1 MSRKTRKL
9 IWAAPLMAAFAVVGA
24 LALFMAL
31 APDPARADHVELPGI
46 VTGVTATA
54 DGRDTINVKW
64 KAPADGG
71 AVAYY
76 RIDRSMNGV
85 AWMRLEQMHTGST
98 SYTDTM
104 GLKPGMP
111 YHYRVFAVNSAGSGP
126 SSDLGADNMATTAMA
141 GAPGPVRM
149 LTAAAMGPNQ
159 VNLSWYP
166 PTDNGGA
173 SVVRYCI
180 STWPADATI
189 PADATLPGDAA
200 PTSADNDPADATEC
214 LHDTTLTTLP
224 AENAA
229 DDEGVI
235 VVRAPQGAG
244 KVEFMHKE
252 LPHSHARHYQVY
264 AVNSV
269 GFSTVPSQPNPQP
282 RTAKAGKP
290 SAPHIRMTIGAF
302 SATPSTDM
310 WITWPDDDGGAPLT
324 QWTVQQN
331 IRAPRAR
338 LDDDNWSVGGGFADL
353 NINTLGDTNTIEEE
367 VRGAGAQCTSCT
379 VGQNLSTSYR
389 VRFESAVADG
399 EWSNYITA
407 HVSDTAILNPPAPAP
422 PTGLEATEGAD
433 LRRIDLSWDKVPE
446 VGYVI
451 DYREAVVVNNDPTAG
466 SVNKG
471 RWKQLQKN
479 TGYTEGTYR
488 HHGLKPGTTYE
499 YRVFPVRRGSYGV
512 PVAVTGTTKAAT
524 VPGVVTELRTS
535 SDDPT
540 MIKVEWDKPAVEGGQ
555 PITGYRVEIKPSEI
569 VAADTATAV
578 THPDDKC
585 PASGVCAREI
595 MGADNTMF
603 TQGGLSAGDDR
614 WFRVFAINQVFAA
627 KTAGP
632 DLNDRTLARPKKG
645 TSAKAGTPAVPVDLT
660 AQPARDANINDA
672 ARLGVDIL
680 WNAPDDPAGDVVT
693 GYVIERRTKANAAA
707 DWTAWDTDWKMVEM
721 VGDDPPRTSVGD
733 TDPVSGLA
741 AGEMREYRVKAK
753 SGEGTGPM
761 TDAVTYPASNMAVPS
776 VPQMVM
782 AAKSADMPTSKVK
795 VSWSAPADNADDVTG
810 YIIERKYPGDG
821 VGAIPADG
829 YNDGVM
835 GRDHAFKNYKEWW
848 ETLNCKGMLRVAG
861 SDAHPDVASEAK
873 AMYCK
878 HFLDTYPTKIADTAA
893 NADKAI
899 SEATAMEVKA
909 LFAKRYVTKSDDMGM
924 TMTMFTDMMHYDAG
938 LTANT
943 EYTYRVRAIH
953 GMKAGAWSAGVP
965 VTTGNNAP
973 MKEGSI
979 DAVTVAAGATT
990 AAMDVSTY
998 FSDADN
1004 DALTYVAVSDDDA
1017 IADADIPA
1025 GSDMLTIR
1033 GVAEGTATITVTAS
1047 DGNGGTADQEI
1058 GVTVTTGITELT
1070 APTNVNADAVE
1081 RDGDP
1086 GIQDVV
1092 VTWTDGMNAT
1102 QHAVILFDSNWEFD
1116 PATDIKGAQTDGT
1129 TTFTNVDSG
1138 TYTVVVVALDDD
1150 YEMALDAAAVTVP

>member
-1 MSRKTRKL
+1 MSRKTKKL

-31 APDPARADHVELPGI
+31 APDPARADHVDLPGI

-180 STWPADATI
+180 ATWPDGATI
-189 PADATLPGDAA
+189 PAEATLPTAA
-200 PTSADNDPADATEC
+200 TPTENDPAATDGTDC
-214 LHDTTLTTLP
+214 QATTTPTTLP

-229 DDEGVI
+229 DAEGVI
-235 VVRAPQGAG
+235 VVRAPTGAG
-244 KVEFMHKE
+244 KVEFMHKS
-252 LPHSHARHYQVY
+252 LPHNHARHYQVY
-264 AVNSV
+264 AVNSM
-269 GFSTVPSQPNPQP
+269 GWSTVPSQPNPQP
-282 RTAKAGKP
+282 RTAQAGQP
-290 SAPHIRMTIGAF
+290 SAPILRITRDTVV
-302 SATPSTDM
+302 SQTPSTDF
-310 WITWPDDDGGAPLT
+310 WLTWPEDDGGAPISGWDVDT
-324 QWTVQQN
+324 KIGDGNFADT
-331 IRAPRAR
+331 
-338 LDDDNWSVGGGFADL
+338 GGFH
-353 NINTLGDTNTIEEE
+353 NLGIDGLDNPT
-367 VRGAGAQCTSCT
+367 GAGPQCDSCT
-379 VGQNLSTSYR
+379 VQPDAITIVR
-389 VRFESAVADG
+389 VRFQSTTAQGDEGNVKEGKWSNTQTITTVGGATQGPPPPPAVA
-399 EWSNYITA
+399 E
-407 HVSDTAILNPPAPAP
+407 
-422 PTGLEATEGAD
+422 LEATTGKH
-433 LRRIDLSWDKVPE
+433 LRQIDLSWKKEPG

-451 DYREAVVVNNDPTAG
+451 DYREAGAPVDTGTAEQ
-466 SVNKG
+466 SVNEF
-471 RWKQLQKN
+471 RWMPLQKN
-479 TGYTEGTYR
+479 TGYSEGTYR
-488 HHGLKPGTTYE
+488 HHGLKPGTEYE
-499 YRVFPVRRGSYGV
+499 YRVFPIKSGRYAA
-512 PVAVTGTTKAAT
+512 PAAITGMTKAAT
-524 VPGVVTELRTS
+524 VPGVVTALRTS

-540 MIKVEWDKPAVEGGQ
+540 MITVAWDKPAVEGGH
-555 PITGYRVEIKPSEI
+555 PITGYRVEIGSDASWP
-569 VAADTATAV
+569 ADTSTVMA
-578 THPDDKC
+578 THPDDDC
-585 PASGVCAREI
+585 PALGAGVVCVRDI

-603 TQGGLSAGDDR
+603 TLGKLTAGTDR
-614 WFRVFAINQVFAA
+614 WFRVFAINQVV
-627 KTAGP
+627 KDDGLSLTQQS
-632 DLNDRTLARPKKG
+632 LARPKKG

-660 AQPARDANINDA
+660 AQAARDANINEA

-707 DWTAWDTDWKMVEM
+707 DWTAWDTDWKMIDT
-721 VGDDPPRTSVGD
+721 GTPPRTSIGD
-733 TDPVSGLA
+733 TTPVSGLA
-741 AGEMREYRVKAK
+741 AGEMRQYRVKAK

-761 TDAVTYPASNMAVPS
+761 TYPVTYPATNMAIPS

-795 VSWSAPADNADDVTG
+795 VSWEAPAMNADDVTG

-924 TMTMFTDMMHYDAG
+924 TMTMFDDMMHYDMN
-938 LTANT
+938 LRANT

-953 GMKAGAWSAGVP
+953 GMKAGAWSAEVM

-973 MKEGSI
+973 MTVGTI

-990 AAMDVSTY
+990 AAMDVSGY

-1004 DALTYVAVSDDDA
+1004 DALTYAAASDDDA
-1017 IADADIPA
+1017 IATANIPA
-1025 GSDMLTIR
+1025 GSNMLTIS
-1033 GVAEGTATITVTAS
+1033 GVAAGSATITVTAS
-1047 DGNGGTADQEI
+1047 DGNGGTAEQEI
-1058 GVTVTTGITELT
+1058 GVTVESADMTLG
-1070 APTNVNADAVE
+1070 APTGVTVE
-1081 RDGDP
+1081 VDDEDP
-1086 GIQDVV
+1086 DDIDVM
-1092 VTWTDGMNAT
+1092 VTWENGANALSHLVLLFDTSDWSLAKPAAT
-1102 QHAVILFDSNWEFD
+1102 QQDSGD
-1116 PATDIKGAQTDGT
+1116 
-1129 TTFTNVDSG
+1129 TTFRNVAPG
-1138 TYTVVVVALDDD
+1138 TYVAVVVAYDATGSIRL
-1150 YEMALDAAAVTVP
+1150 ALSSPTTLGGG